1 METLGELL
9 KKERE
14 SQNKDL
20 KKIAKELKISSRY
33 LEALEEDKFDEVTLA
48 DIYKKGILRNYAR
61 YLKIDEKLVLDLY
74 NQQYE
79 KPVQEEIKREE
90 KKERSFIFVIYIIVG
105 IIILSSFYI
114 AYKSSSKPTVIP
126 QPLPTYT
133 ESAKEP
139 YTPTISPIIPPQREV
154 VLTPTIKV
162 VAKERTW
169 IRATY
174 EDKIIFE
181 GILKEGDTKT
191 WTYSYLNLHV
201 GNAGGIEIFYN
212 EKSLGVLGKKGEVII
227 KKVP

>member
-9 KKERE
+9 RKERE

-20 KKIAKELKISSRY
+20 KKIAKELKISFRY
-33 LEALEEDKFDEVTLA
+33 LEALEADKFDEVDLA
-48 DIYKKGILRNYAR
+48 DIYKKGILKNYAR

-90 KKERSFIFVIYIIVG
+90 KKERSFVFVIYIIVG

-114 AYKSSSKPTVIP
+114 AYKTTSKPTFIP

-133 ESAKEP
+133 ESAKET
-139 YTPTISPIIPPQREV
+139 YTPIIPTIPSQKEV
-154 VLTPTIKV
+154 LLTPTIKI
-162 VAKERTW
+162 VAFERTW
-169 IRATY
+169 IRAIY
-174 EDKIIFE
+174 ENKIIFE
-181 GILKEGDTKT
+181 GILKEGDIKT
-191 WTYSYLNLHV
+191 WTYPYLNLHI

-212 EKSLGVLGKKGEVII
+212 ERSLGIPGKRGEVII
-227 KKVP
+227 KRVP